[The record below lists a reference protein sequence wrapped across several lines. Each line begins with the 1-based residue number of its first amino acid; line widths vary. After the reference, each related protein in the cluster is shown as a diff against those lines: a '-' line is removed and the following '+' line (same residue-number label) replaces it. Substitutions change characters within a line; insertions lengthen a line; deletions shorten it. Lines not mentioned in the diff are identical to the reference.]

1 MKSRLLFTTL
11 LLSIFASS
19 AYAEKSAA
27 QIIKDA
33 IDKYRGET
41 SYSEMEMI
49 IHRPDWERTMAMK
62 AWTEGLDKSLVRTTA
77 PKKDAGSGNLLIDD
91 NMWSYTPKINRV
103 IKIPSSM
110 SNQSWM
116 GSDFSNND
124 IARADDI
131 IDHYDHKLA
140 KTENL
145 DGKIVYTIESTPH
158 DDAPVV
164 WGKEVLTIRDDDVV
178 LEHAFYDQD
187 GALVK
192 ALKTTE
198 IKIFSGRT
206 VPSIQRMQ
214 KVGAEGEWTEIRIK
228 RADYGIKIPPRT
240 FTLTNLRNPRS

>member
-1 MKSRLLFTTL
+1 MTTRLLLAGL
-11 LLSIFASS
+11 LLLTFNSPSFAD
-19 AYAEKSAA
+19 KSAA
-27 QIIKDA
+27 QIIKAA

-49 IHRPDWERTMAMK
+49 IHRPNWERTMVMQ

-131 IDHYDHKLA
+131 IDRYDHKMV
-140 KTENL
+140 KKEKV
-145 DGKIVYTIESTPH
+145 DGMEVYTIESVPH

-164 WGKEVLTIRDDDVV
+164 WGKEILTIREDDVV

-187 GALVK
+187 GELVK
-192 ALKTTE
+192 SLKTNE
-198 IKIFSGRT
+198 IKSFSGRT

-214 KVGAEGEWTEIRIK
+214 KVGAEGEWTEVRILTAK
-228 RADYGIKIPPRT
+228 YGVKIPPRT
-240 FTLTNLRNPRS
+240 FTLTNLRNPR

>member
-1 MKSRLLFTTL
+1 MRAIFAVLLLLFFG
-11 LLSIFASS
+11 SA
-19 AYAEKSAA
+19 AYAEKSAT

-41 SYSEMEMI
+41 SYSEMEMV
-49 IHRPDWERTMAMK
+49 IHRPDWERTMGMK

-131 IDHYDHKLA
+131 IDHYDHKMA
-140 KTENL
+140 KKETRE
-145 DGKIVYTIESTPH
+145 GKIVYTIESTPH

-187 GALVK
+187 GNLVK
-192 ALKTTE
+192 SLKTNE
-198 IKIFSGRT
+198 IKTFSGRT

-214 KVGAEGEWTEIRIK
+214 KVDAEGEWTEIRIIK
-228 RADYGIKIPPRT
+228 AKYGVKIPPRT
-240 FTLTNLRNPRS
+240 FTLTNLRNPR

>member
-1 MKSRLLFTTL
+1 MKHFFL
-11 LLSIFASS
+11 LLVFFAMPLC
-19 AYAEKSAA
+19 ALAKDAKT
-27 QIIKDA
+27 IIKDA

-49 IHRPDWERTMAMK
+49 IHRPDWERTMGMI
-62 AWTEGLDKSLVRTTA
+62 AWTEGLDKSLVRITS

-131 IDHYDHKLA
+131 IDLYDHKLLA
-140 KTENL
+140 TKVEN
-145 DGKIVYTIESTPH
+145 GREIYTIESIPH
-158 DDAPVV
+158 DEAPVV
-164 WGKEVLTIRDDDVV
+164 WGKEVLQIRDDDVV

-187 GALVK
+187 GQLVK
-192 ALKTTE
+192 KLTTLA
-198 IKIFSGRT
+198 IKEFSGRT
-206 VPSIQRMQ
+206 VPAIQRMQ
-214 KVGAEGEWTEIRIK
+214 KVGEEGEWTEVRVN
-228 RADYGIKIPPRT
+228 RAEYGIEISSRT
-240 FTLTNLRNPRS
+240 FTLTNLRNPR